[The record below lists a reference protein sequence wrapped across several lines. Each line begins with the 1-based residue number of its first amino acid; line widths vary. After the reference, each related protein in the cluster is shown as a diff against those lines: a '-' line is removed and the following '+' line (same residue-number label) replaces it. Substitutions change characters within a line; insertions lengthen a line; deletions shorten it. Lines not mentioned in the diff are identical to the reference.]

1 MKEINISI
9 GNKPYKV
16 VLAETDE
23 EIKKGLMGVDKMD
36 DDEGMLFILDDEY
49 EVSFWMKDTIIPL
62 DIIFINEDLEVV
74 SVQEGVPNSEEFL
87 TDVASYV
94 LEVNKGSGIKKGDEL
109 EFVSDKSIK
118 SDKMLILDPE
128 GKPQMELVGGE
139 RIFSRVHTKTLI
151 KFTKKAATTDEDKD
165 YKELGKRIF
174 KFLDIQNN
182 TDPEYVKTKS

>member
-1 MKEINISI
+1 MNISI

-16 VLAETDE
+16 VLAETEE
-23 EIKKGLMGVDKMD
+23 EIKTGLMGVDEMD
-36 DDEGMLFILDDEY
+36 DDEGMLFILDEEY

-74 SVQEGVPNSEEFL
+74 SVQEGVPNSEELL

-109 EFVSDKSIK
+109 EFISGKGIK
-118 SDKMLILDPE
+118 SDKMLILDHE

-139 RIFSRVHTKTLI
+139 RIFSRAHTKTLI